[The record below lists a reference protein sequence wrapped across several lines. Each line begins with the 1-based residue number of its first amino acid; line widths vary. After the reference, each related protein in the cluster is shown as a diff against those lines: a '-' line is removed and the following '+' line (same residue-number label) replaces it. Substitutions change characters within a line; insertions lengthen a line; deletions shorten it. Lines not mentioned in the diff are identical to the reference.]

1 MPAEAARLQHQLGP
15 RDRRLF
21 AVIATGCVLL
31 AGGGG
36 AVAVLESGGPGA
48 SKNCTVVPGVGVMG
62 GGDWH
67 YCTSTQSQP

>member
-1 MPAEAARLQHQLGP
+1 MPAEAARLQHELGP

-21 AVIATGCVLL
+21 AVVAAAGVLL

-36 AVAVLESGGPGA
+36 AFAVMSSGHGDA
-48 SKNCTVVPGVGVMG
+48 DKHCTVVAGVGVMG
-62 GGDWH
+62 GGDWR